1 MSNTRFVMCFR
12 CDEIFAA
19 EASRYY
25 FCRCGEPLTDGDE
38 VRGMGTEPRPVV
50 KAPVTLTMCM
60 PQTEATT
67 A

>member
-1 MSNTRFVMCFR
+1 MSNTRFVMCIR

-19 EASRYY
+19 EASQYY
-25 FCRCGEPLTDGDE
+25 WCPCGEPLTEGDE

-50 KAPVTLTMCM
+50 KAPASLTLRM
-60 PQTEATT
+60 PQTELRA